1 MATRSKSA
9 TKVSAAVYQ
18 RAFGRYSDLALQ
30 EPVSITNHGRELLVL
45 LSATE
50 YRRLKQLDRLD
61 RRALRPWQMSA
72 ETIQALLAA
81 EPPAEAARYDHEVR
95 RPKRRRK

>member
-1 MATRSKSA
+1 M
-9 TKVSAAVYQ
+9 VSAAAYQ

-30 EPVSITNHGRELLVL
+30 EPVSITNHGRETHVL

-50 YRRLKQLDRLD
+50 YQRLKKLD
-61 RRALRPWQMSA
+61 RRALRPWQMSG

-81 EPPAEAARYDHEVR
+81 EPPAEAARFDHEIR